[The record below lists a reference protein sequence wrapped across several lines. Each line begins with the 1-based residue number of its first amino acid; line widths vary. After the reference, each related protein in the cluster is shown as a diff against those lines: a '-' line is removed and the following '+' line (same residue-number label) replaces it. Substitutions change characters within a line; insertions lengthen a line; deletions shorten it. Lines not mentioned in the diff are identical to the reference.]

1 MLFEQVLFNLLDNA
15 AKYAPAGTS
24 ISIRTVRDRDS
35 ILLDIIDEGDGIPPA
50 ELESIFDKFYRVQ
63 KGDHVRPGTGL
74 GLAISRGF
82 VEAMRGTISA
92 ANRTDRSGAVLTIRL
107 PIPAENKAF
116 SSKAGHRRMNAMP
129 IKVLVIDD
137 EPPIR
142 KLLRMGLSTQGY
154 EILEASNGKIAL
166 ELLAQDPAL
175 IILDLGLP
183 DIQGHE
189 LLRMIRDRNDSVPIV
204 VLSSRG
210 DEAGKVQA
218 LDLGADD
225 YLTKPFGMDEL
236 LARMRAAL
244 RHQLQVH
251 GERPVFRS
259 GDLSVDLVRRIVKV
273 GDKDVRLSPKE
284 YELLRV
290 LVQHAGKVLTHRFL
304 LKELWD
310 ELTDAQYLRV
320 YVRQLRQKIE
330 TDPERPQFVLTE
342 TGIGY
347 RLRAPD

>member
-1 MLFEQVLFNLLDNA
+1 M
-15 AKYAPAGTS
+15 
-24 ISIRTVRDRDS
+24 
-35 ILLDIIDEGDGIPPA
+35 
-50 ELESIFDKFYRVQ
+50 
-63 KGDHVRPGTGL
+63 TG
-74 GLAISRGF
+74 A
-82 VEAMRGTISA
+82 
-92 ANRTDRSGAVLTIRL
+92 
-107 PIPAENKAF
+107 
-116 SSKAGHRRMNAMP
+116 P

-142 KLLRMGLSTQGY
+142 KLLRMGLTTQGY
-154 EILEASNGKIAL
+154 EILEASNGRNAL
-166 ELLAQDPAL
+166 ELLGREPAL

-183 DIQGHE
+183 DIDGLE
-189 LLRMIRDRNDSVPIV
+189 LLRTIRGRNEAVPVV

-225 YLTKPFGMDEL
+225 YITKPFGMDEL
-236 LARMRAAL
+236 LARLRAAL
-244 RHQLQVH
+244 RHQLQVQ
-251 GERPVFRS
+251 GERPVFRT

-273 GDKDVRLSPKE
+273 GEREVKLSPKE
-284 YELLRV
+284 YDLLRV

>member
-1 MLFEQVLFNLLDNA
+1 
-15 AKYAPAGTS
+15 
-24 ISIRTVRDRDS
+24 
-35 ILLDIIDEGDGIPPA
+35 
-50 ELESIFDKFYRVQ
+50 
-63 KGDHVRPGTGL
+63 
-74 GLAISRGF
+74 
-82 VEAMRGTISA
+82 
-92 ANRTDRSGAVLTIRL
+92 
-107 PIPAENKAF
+107 
-116 SSKAGHRRMNAMP
+116 
-129 IKVLVIDD
+129 
-137 EPPIR
+137 
-142 KLLRMGLSTQGY
+142 LRMGLSTQGY
-154 EILEASNGKIAL
+154 EILEASNGRNAL

-189 LLRMIRDRNDSVPIV
+189 LLRMIRGRNESVPIV

-244 RHQLQVH
+244 RHQLQAH

-259 GDLSVDLVRRIVKV
+259 GDLTVDLVRRIIKV
-273 GDKDVRLSPKE
+273 GDKDVKLSPKE

-330 TDPERPQFVLTE
+330 ADPERPQFVLTE